1 MRSPIGKKATIG
13 VGLLGTIIAAMI
25 WTGLLLG
32 PAAGQDAGTESEP
45 GSGSEPAASAA
56 PKRLTEEVERG
67 DLTETKDETG
77 SVSYGQA
84 WSAPIDTQGIVTKRH
99 DKGTVVNPGETLIWI
114 GNKPVTLAT
123 GDTPLYRT
131 LELQGTKK
139 SKHMTG
145 EDVRQLQEFLL
156 SQGADDKERLEA
168 DGIFGVSTKRAL
180 KEWQKAQGL
189 EETGTIDRTQLVF
202 HPEPVRIDNEPQI
215 GANFSDL
222 QVTEKAQ
229 EVKARFDT
237 KSRAFLPIGGTVDIE
252 TGDGTIRGTITDVA
266 SVVGDDGSQ
275 KLEATVEAATPL
287 PDGVERVNIV
297 ATRTVASDAL
307 HVPVRAVL
315 ALAGGG
321 YGLEVETSGGVELRA
336 VELGSVVDDV
346 VEISGDFAEGD
357 RVVVPNDRFGD
368 Q

>member
-13 VGLLGTIIAAMI
+13 VGLIGTIIAAMI

-32 PAAGQDAGTESEP
+32 PAAGQENSNDP
-45 GSGSEPAASAA
+45 EPAAETTQE
-56 PKRLTEEVERG
+56 RLTEEVERG

-77 SVSYGQA
+77 SVSYGEA
-84 WSAPIDTQGIVTKRH
+84 WSAPIETQGIVTKRH
-99 DKGTVVNPGETLIWI
+99 DKGTVVDAGEPLIWI

-168 DGIFGVSTKRAL
+168 DGIFGISTKRAV

-202 HPEPVRIDNEPQI
+202 HPTSVRIDNEPQI

-229 EVKARFDT
+229 EVKARFDS
-237 KSRAFLPIGGTVDIE
+237 KSRAFLSIGGTVSVEAGDE
-252 TGDGTIRGTITDVA
+252 TISGTITGVET
-266 SVVGDDGSQ
+266 VIGDDGNQ
-275 KLEATVEAATPL
+275 QLEATVETSTPL
-287 PDGVERVNIV
+287 PEGTERVKV
-297 ATRTVASDAL
+297 VSTRTVADDVL

-321 YGLEVETSGGVELRA
+321 YGLEVETSNGVELRA
-336 VELGSVVDDV
+336 VELGSVVDDS

-357 RVVVPNDRFGD
+357 RVTVPNDRFGD
-368 Q
+368 E